1 MNEKAPFP
9 AANAPGPRPE
19 VPSFAPALSP
29 LRERFCR
36 YYLTEPSA
44 TRAAVRAGYSE
55 HTARKQAS
63 RLLTSV
69 DILQRI
75 DAIRRSEHLVYE
87 LSPQAVMDRC
97 EAIFEEALE
106 KGRYEAAIG
115 ALRLQARIGGLLK
128 PDAPQATKQ
137 DLAGVVE
144 HCVRTAVSRYVA
156 FGTLGALNPLTPP
169 PWVPGE
175 EAARRQRRKME
186 KELADTPDDAALRAE
201 PAAEAAARAAA
212 AARAEAEA
220 DARADAEQRERA
232 GWPPRAGTLVW
243 PHDEASL
250 FRAAVGHD
258 DDHCRAEGWPVATPR
273 LPDCAPPEAHAERAR
288 AYALGRTPEP
298 GAVERRFPPEDAPDE
313 GAPDEDSAP

>member
-1 MNEKAPFP
+1 MSDTPASEPAETTQGAPDP
-9 AANAPGPRPE
+9 ASA
-19 VPSFAPALSP
+19 STLSP

-44 TRAAVRAGYSE
+44 TRAAVKAGYSE
-55 HTARKQAS
+55 RTAPQQAS
-63 RLLTSV
+63 RLLSSV
-69 DILQRI
+69 NILQRI

-128 PDAPQATKQ
+128 PDAPPATKP

-144 HCVRTAVSRYVA
+144 QCVRTAVSRYVA
-156 FGTLGALNPLTPP
+156 FGTVGALNPLTPP

-186 KELADTPDDAALRAE
+186 TELGDTPDDVALRAE
-201 PAAEAAARAAA
+201 AE
-212 AARAEAEA
+212 ARAEAEQ
-220 DARADAEQRERA
+220 RARA
-232 GWPPRAGTLVW
+232 GWPKREGTLAW
-243 PHDEASL
+243 PHDEASM

-258 DDHCRAEGWPVATPR
+258 DDHYRAMGLPPATPR
-273 LPDCAPPEAHAERAR
+273 LPAQAPPEAHAARER
-288 AYALGRTPEP
+288 AYAVGRTPAP
-298 GAVERRFPPEDAPDE
+298 DAPPARGFPPELERDAKP
-313 GAPDEDSAP
+313 

>member
-1 MNEKAPFP
+1 MSEQSI
-9 AANAPGPRPE
+9 GPTKTPDATDDASREIP
-19 VPSFAPALSP
+19 APAPPP

-44 TRAAVRAGYSE
+44 TRAAVKAGYSE
-55 HTARKQAS
+55 HTARHQAS

-106 KGRYEAAIG
+106 KGRFEAAIG

-128 PDAPQATKQ
+128 PYAPPATKR

-175 EAARRQRRKME
+175 EAARRQRRKIE
-186 KELADTPDDAALRAE
+186 KERADTPDDAALRAE
-201 PAAEAAARAAA
+201 AAA
-212 AARAEAEA
+212 AQAAPAEAEA
-220 DARADAEQRERA
+220 RAEDEVEARADAEQRARA
-232 GWPPRAGTLVW
+232 GWPPRAGTLAW
-243 PHDEASL
+243 PDDEASM
-250 FRAAVGHD
+250 FRTAVGND
-258 DDHCRAEGWPVATPR
+258 DDHYRAMGLAPATPR
-273 LPDCAPPEAHAERAR
+273 LPDRAPPEAHAARERG
-288 AYALGRTPEP
+288 YALGRTPDQHAP
-298 GAVERRFPPEDAPDE
+298 PARAFPPEADDDADR
-313 GAPDEDSAP
+313 